1 MSISLIAAF
10 SQNHCIGK
18 NNKLPWNIPE
28 DLAHFKAITKG
39 NVVIMG
45 RKTWESLP
53 NIFRPLPDR
62 KNVVI
67 SRQLDYKVPQ
77 NVECFSSLS
86 LALEKFKNEKLFII
100 GGEQLFKE
108 GLDLA
113 DTLFITHV
121 HRVVEGDAFFP
132 IIDESKWKELK
143 REDHPT
149 YSFVTYSLR

>member
-1 MSISLIAAF
+1 MSVSLIGAF
-10 SQNHCIGK
+10 SQNRCIGK
-18 NNKLPWNIPE
+18 NGKLPWNIPE
-28 DLAHFKAITKG
+28 DLAHFKALTKG

-53 NIFRPLPDR
+53 DNFRPLPDR

-67 SRQLDYKVPQ
+67 SRQLDYKVPG

-86 LALEKFKNEKLFII
+86 SALEKFKNEKLFII

-113 DTLFITHV
+113 ETLFITHV
-121 HRVVEGDAFFP
+121 HHAVEGDAFFP
-132 IIDESKWKELK
+132 MIDESKWRESE
-143 REDHPT
+143 REDHPA
-149 YSFVTYSLR
+149 YSFITYRLR